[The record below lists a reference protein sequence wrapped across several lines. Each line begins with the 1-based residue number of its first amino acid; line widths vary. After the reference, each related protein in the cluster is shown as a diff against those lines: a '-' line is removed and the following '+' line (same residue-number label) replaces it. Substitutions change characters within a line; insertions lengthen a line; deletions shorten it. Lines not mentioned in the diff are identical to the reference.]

1 MPADQQ
7 EKIKQAQEKII
18 ENVANPVASHA
29 VDGEKTEL
37 KDPLR
42 QLQAMEL
49 LARQRA
55 ARNPLGAIKSFHY
68 PSGSGER

>member
-1 MPADQQ
+1 MAEQNINQVQ
-7 EKIKQAQEKII
+7 EKIV
-18 ENVANPVASHA
+18 ENIANPVSKYE

-42 QLQAMEL
+42 QLQAVEQ
-49 LARQRA
+49 LARHRA
-55 ARNPLGAIKSFHY
+55 ARNPLGAIRTFHY

>member
-1 MPADQQ
+1 MAD
-7 EKIKQAQEKII
+7 ENINQAQEKIL
-18 ENVANPVASHA
+18 ENIANPVSSHA

-55 ARNPLGAIKSFHY
+55 ARNPLGAIGSFRF